1 MAFLGMSDDFDLDD
15 DGILRDSASSTGGFL
30 IDNDGIVRDDLD
42 LYKNTGHWTDSGFGG
57 DKQSSTSTLRQLQT
71 SFDDDSRIFD
81 VDQSVNISELEASK
95 DDLSFDR
102 ESVNSFDQ
110 DFQDGSR
117 GNTSAGI
124 VSNRSSLEKPQGVQ
138 HIEHNQSANKSK
150 GDKSELFTEE
160 YYQQLRDLGVLVDGA
175 DLSNTKDSVQDFEQ
189 LEAHLSR
196 ENIFDDTAQTDTIAD
211 FFRKE
216 NERQIQEQAYRSQE
230 FTNGGENRFRP
241 NSVASE
247 QTLSSHSFP
256 EVSPEEALMLYNVN
270 RAEDSFDNGKFEYGN
285 QRVVDATGL
294 FHRVG
299 DTSGIFQRSGDDD
312 EIFFITSR
320 MGSEAPMPNFS
331 QNVSPAPY
339 SPHSSRPTS
348 RGSVYSSRSQ
358 TPYRDEL
365 QQSSTSL
372 TDITRLGFNQS
383 SVIHEQP
390 DSPVKKEERQ
400 QLQTRPESANNQ
412 TKSRPSSVASHRSTV
427 SEAPSSKTNQSD
439 SSKQLSKARSEE
451 SFFEVNKTPRSS
463 NEKMPKR
470 LLPKPVEENQSFRMK
485 SKSTTNI
492 SNRHGPIKPTHL
504 SMSDLSRSGVD
515 DGMEGEGDR
524 SQGELTVK
532 LKQEHL
538 KRKQAT
544 ELVQQLQKDYD
555 SLLSKYAMAELTI
568 DQMRLGAKIT
578 LHSDSPTPNQIQ
590 TGTLTAAQHPQV
602 IQMGS
607 AAHGVLSNSPAPGV
621 AGHFSPQ
628 PDSLSLR
635 DNRTPTSVSESW
647 AAGRSDRGVGGD
659 SRRPSIT
666 ESEERGFVPQNVGA
680 EKVKNELLQQAG
692 GLNKRIESFNS
703 LLEQRQLTLEE
714 QEEVF
719 ENIRTDHE
727 VLRRHYLQAKEDYN
741 VLREIWCLPQRC

>member
-1 MAFLGMSDDFDLDD
+1 MFEMFFKNHVFYTYMPFVVG
-15 DGILRDSASSTGGFL
+15 TGGFL

-71 SFDDDSRIFD
+71 SFDDDSRLFD

-102 ESVNSFDQ
+102 ESVTSFDH

-124 VSNRSSLEKPQGVQ
+124 ISNRSSLEKPQDVQ
-138 HIEHNQSANKSK
+138 HNEHNQSATKSNT
-150 GDKSELFTEE
+150 DKSELFTEE

-175 DLSNTKDSVQDFEQ
+175 DLSNTKDSVQDFDQ

-196 ENIFDDTAQTDTIAD
+196 ENIFDETAQTDTIAD

-216 NERQIQEQAYRSQE
+216 NERQIQEQQAYKSQE
-230 FTNGGENRFRP
+230 FRNGGENRFRP

-270 RAEDSFDNGKFEYGN
+270 RAEDSFDNRNFEYGN
-285 QRVVDATGL
+285 QRVVDTTGL
-294 FHRVG
+294 FHRDG
-299 DTSGIFQRSGDDD
+299 DTSGIFHRSGDDD

-320 MGSEAPMPNFS
+320 MGTEAQMPNFS

-358 TPYRDEL
+358 TPYRDL
-365 QQSSTSL
+365 QQSSISL
-372 TDITRLGFNQS
+372 TDVSRLGFNQS
-383 SVIHEQP
+383 SVEHEQP
-390 DSPVKKEERQ
+390 DSPVKKEERP
-400 QLQTRPESANNQ
+400 QLQTRPESANYQ
-412 TKSRPSSVASHRSTV
+412 SKSRPSSVASHRSTV
-427 SEAPSSKTNQSD
+427 SEAHSSKTNQSD

-451 SFFEVNKTPRSS
+451 SFFEGNKTPRST

-515 DGMEGEGDR
+515 DGLEGEGDR

-590 TGTLTAAQHPQV
+590 TGTLTVAQHPQV
-602 IQMGS
+602 LQMGS

-628 PDSLSLR
+628 PGEYR
-635 DNRTPTSVSESW
+635 
-647 AAGRSDRGVGGD
+647 
-659 SRRPSIT
+659 
-666 ESEERGFVPQNVGA
+666 
-680 EKVKNELLQQAG
+680 LLF
-692 GLNKRIESFNS
+692 LPRIGS
-703 LLEQRQLTLEE
+703 
-714 QEEVF
+714 
-719 ENIRTDHE
+719 
-727 VLRRHYLQAKEDYN
+727 
-741 VLREIWCLPQRC
+741 